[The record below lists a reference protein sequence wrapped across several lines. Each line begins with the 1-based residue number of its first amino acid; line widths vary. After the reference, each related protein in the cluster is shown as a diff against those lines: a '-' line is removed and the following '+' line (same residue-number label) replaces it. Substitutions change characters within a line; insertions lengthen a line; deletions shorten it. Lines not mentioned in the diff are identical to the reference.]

1 MFGHYFKVAVRNL
14 HKYKTQNLICILGLA
29 VGILCFTVCLY
40 CTRFVMSTNSCF
52 PNHGRIVELIMKSQP
67 DVTFSGTSALVSEQL
82 RQLEIPQTDHITCVP
97 YERILPFDVHIPD
110 EGILPYDF
118 MTIEVDTAFNAVFG
132 LGIIAGSWE
141 SAALGENT
149 VIISRST
156 AEKVFGSIE
165 KAMDGTMVL
174 TKRLYNPVTPK
185 TGGVPYRVAAVMEDI
200 PQNNLLCFMNHIDI
214 LRLNDTEGFLRY
226 SKRDGMTGTK
236 TYAMLK
242 ENVEPQDLTGQL
254 QQMEY
259 CYRLYDEDYKI
270 VAEYTNATKKFK
282 GIILLSYIPFVI
294 GVLILAIAL
303 LNFFNFLISFFYTRT
318 KEYTVRK
325 VYGGDYSQLF
335 LQLYIQALLMVLLSA
350 LVMLSLVEILGDNL
364 RLSFSLAEIDI
375 QFSRRLLMEH
385 ALQYLA
391 MILVVCATICHFIAR
406 RLHNISVYSGVGAK
420 VQGKSVVGRN
430 IMLWWQLFIS
440 WIFTGLVLAMALQS
454 HLSTG
459 SIFPTLTKSQK
470 KEILSIPME
479 YSFLTNAQK
488 QSLVDEFSKHPG
500 VADMMCSDISLVTGY
515 SGYTGFYW
523 EGEKDKPWFEA
534 GILSIP
540 DNYFAFMN
548 LPLIQGRHPA
558 VEGEIIADSKFMELR
573 NVNVVGRNLFTD
585 NASYTICGVSEEHRF
600 FIYSDYSDT
609 GFLLVP
615 RPKGEYIGHC
625 YLKCYPGQVEEVR
638 KWVTRILQKELP
650 SNIEA
655 KVATFLDDIHE
666 VQILEYTLRKV
677 FVFFAVI
684 CIIITLLGVYSCIS
698 LDTLRRQKEVAL
710 RKINGAGRIHIAWEF
725 IRMYAILLVSSAAVA
740 FPLLYVVFGYWKQLY
755 IKFFEYGAAFW
766 VVLFVFLT
774 TMVAITIAF
783 KVRGIARLNPAEA
796 IKQA

>member
-1 MFGHYFKVAVRNL
+1 MLGHYFTVAVRNL
-14 HKYKTQNLICILGLA
+14 LKYKTQNLICILGLA
-29 VGILCFTVCLY
+29 VGILCFSVCLY
-40 CTRFVMSTNSCF
+40 CTRFVHSTNSCF
-52 PNHGRIVELIMKSQP
+52 PNHGRIVELLMKRP
-67 DVTFSGTSALVSEQL
+67 EVTFSGTSALVAEQL

-97 YERILPFDVHIPD
+97 YERILPFDVHTPD

-118 MTIEVDTAFNAVFG
+118 MAIEVDTAFNAVFG
-132 LGIIAGSWE
+132 IDIIAGSWE
-141 SAALGENT
+141 SAALGENSI
-149 VIISRST
+149 IISRST

-174 TKRLYNPVTPK
+174 TKRLYNPDTPK
-185 TGGVPYRVAAVMEDI
+185 TGGVAYRVAAVMEDI
-200 PQNNLLCFMNHIDI
+200 PLNNLLCFMNHIDI

-226 SKRDGMTGTK
+226 SRRAGMTGTK

-242 ENVEPQDLTGQL
+242 ENIEPQDLTGQL

-259 CYRLYDEDYKI
+259 GYRLYGYDYNI
-270 VAEYTNATKKFK
+270 VAEYANATDKFK
-282 GIILLSYIPFVI
+282 RIMLFSYIPFVI
-294 GVLILAIAL
+294 GVLILAMAL

-325 VYGGDYSQLF
+325 VYGGDYRQLF
-335 LQLYIQALLMVLLSA
+335 LQLCIHALLMVLLSA

-364 RLSFSLAEIDI
+364 RLSFSLAEINI
-375 QFSRRLLMEH
+375 QFSRQLLMEH
-385 ALQYLA
+385 ALQYLV
-391 MILVVCATICHFIAR
+391 MILVVCAAICHFIAR

-430 IMLWWQLFIS
+430 VMLWWQVLIS
-440 WIFTGLVLAMALQS
+440 WIFIGLVLAMAMQS

-459 SIFPTLTKSQK
+459 SLFPTLSKSQK

-515 SGYTGFYW
+515 SGYSSYYW
-523 EGEKDKPWFEA
+523 EGEKDKPWFDS
-534 GILSIP
+534 GILSVP
-540 DNYFAFMN
+540 SNYFTFMN
-548 LPLIQGRHPA
+548 VALKQGRHPA
-558 VEGEIIADSKFMELR
+558 VEGEIIVDSRFAELR
-573 NVNVVGRNLFTD
+573 NVDVVGRNLFTD
-585 NASYTICGVSEEHRF
+585 NASYTICGVSEEHKF
-600 FIYSDYSDT
+600 SIYSENSDT

-625 YLKCYPGQVEEVR
+625 YLKCHPGQVEEVR
-638 KWVTRILQKELP
+638 QWVTGILRKELP
-650 SNIEA
+650 SNVEA
-655 KVATFLDDIHE
+655 RVATFLDDIHE

-698 LDTLRRQKEVAL
+698 FDTLRRQKEVAL
-710 RKINGAGRIHIAWEF
+710 RKINGAGSLHIAWVF
-725 IRMYAILLVSSAAVA
+725 IRLYAVLLVTSAAVA
-740 FPLLYVVFGYWKQLY
+740 FPVLYLVFGYWRQMY
-755 IKFFEYGAAFW
+755 VKFFDYGPYFW
-766 VVLFVFLT
+766 GVLFLFLT
-774 TMVAITIAF
+774 AMVAFTIAF
-783 KVRGIARLNPAEA
+783 KINRIVRLNPAEV
-796 IKQA
+796 IKGE